1 MKKSF
6 ALLTTL
12 LLVFL
17 ISIVSIRLI
26 ENDLLSSNLNK
37 LKYLHLQATI
47 YIDNAAIFIK
57 EHNNFEIDEYKTS
70 LNDER
75 FQLQII
81 NDENNSSIYY
91 VTIET
96 TNNSHVRLSQ
106 KIIK

>member
-17 ISIVSIRLI
+17 ISIVSIRLV
-26 ENDLLSSNLNK
+26 ETNLLSSNLNR
-37 LKYLHLQATI
+37 LKYLHLQATVYMDSI
-47 YIDNAAIFIK
+47 LEYIK
-57 EHNNFEIDEYKTS
+57 SHNSFEIDEYKNS
-70 LNDER
+70 WNDEK
-75 FQLQII
+75 FSLTIL
-81 NDENNSSIYY
+81 NDENNGSVYY

-96 TNNSHVRLSQ
+96 INNSHVRLSQ